1 MCDDIKEEAA
11 DALAEAGY
19 EEGGERRS
27 MVEAVFDDLIDVP
40 FTAYRIAD
48 WKAIA
53 DYDWQS
59 TGGSDA
65 ESTENEAE
73 QNTLL

>member
-1 MCDDIKEEAA
+1 
-11 DALAEAGY
+11 
-19 EEGGERRS
+19 

-48 WKAIA
+48 WQAIA
-53 DYDWQS
+53 DYDWAS
-59 TGGSDA
+59 TGGSDGKSI
-65 ESTENEAE
+65 EDEAE